1 MLGWH
6 FVKNDRRL
14 GYDDNRIVKAGR
26 TYKVSRD
33 KPLSLCKYGLH
44 ASKRCIDALKY
55 SPGSV
60 VCRVE
65 LLGEIR
71 HDTDKSVA
79 YERSVLW
86 TLDAEMILHEFA
98 CRCAE
103 GALKQVDNP
112 DPRSIAAIKAKR
124 DWMAGK
130 ITDSELAAAEAAV
143 KAAAWKTAWITAR
156 NAAVSAYAAWGAA
169 CWTAWGA
176 AWRAAEAAVKAE
188 AWMAAEAAG
197 EAEVWGAAWNSTQA
211 AASSAAW
218 RAAEATAKATQ
229 NRRLVSMIMAARRLA

>member
-55 SPGSV
+55 SPGPV

-143 KAAAWKTAWITAR
+143 KAAAWITAR

-176 AWRAAEAAVKAE
+176 AWRAA
-188 AWMAAEAAG
+188 
-197 EAEVWGAAWNSTQA
+197 WNSTQA
-211 AASSAAW
+211 GAWSAAW